1 MRAKR
6 RMERGFTL
14 VEIMIVIA
22 IIGLIAS
29 IVGVNVMR
37 SASTA
42 KNKTVRASCGKLD
55 DMITLYYN
63 DVGQYPQAIED
74 LAQDPGI
81 EGWNGSYVKGGM
93 RKLRDP
99 WKRVFVYEYTGSG
112 DPPYR
117 LGSYGADGA
126 PGGEGENEDIFPSEE
141 Q

>member
-1 MRAKR
+1 MQAAHR
-6 RMERGFTL
+6 REQGFTL

-29 IVGVNVMR
+29 IVGINVMR

-42 KNKTVRASCGKLD
+42 KEKTVRASCNQLD
-55 DMITLYYN
+55 DAITLYYN
-63 DVGQYPQAIED
+63 DCGQYPQAIED

-81 EGWNGSYVKGGM
+81 EGWNGSYIKGGV
-93 RKLRDP
+93 KSLRDP
-99 WKRVFVYEYTGSG
+99 WKRMFVYEYTGSG
-112 DPPYR
+112 DPQYR

-126 PGGEGENEDIFPSEE
+126 PGGEGENKDIFPSEE